1 MLAKT
6 RASWSAPEA
15 LAALSHLYAP
25 FLFLQRAIRSTWIIL
40 QEMNTVYLPVYK
52 SWRLNERM
60 YGALQGLS
68 KVDMAAQ
75 FGVEQVQ
82 QWRGGYHIR
91 PPALTPASEHW
102 PGHDRKHFDL
112 GPSQIPLTEVMPPPF
127 AARRLAEKQM
137 HYSQQREMG

>member
-1 MLAKT
+1 LRLERWQSSLT
-6 RASWSAPEA
+6 SARP
-15 LAALSHLYAP
+15 LS
-25 FLFLQRAIRSTWIIL
+25 QRAIRSTWIIL

-68 KVDMAAQ
+68 KVEMAAT

-82 QWRGGYHIR
+82 QWRGGYRSR
-91 PPALTPASEHW
+91 PPALTPASPHW

-112 GPSQIPLTEVMPPPF
+112 DPSQIPLTEVRPPPY
-127 AARRLAEKQM
+127 AILDMCAEQHIQ
-137 HYSQQREMG
+137 HYCVEK